1 MNRRCLPSLIVA
13 GLALF
18 PAMAAQAASDWDLAH
33 HWDVA
38 IGGGALYGPTYEG
51 ADSLRPSPIP
61 YFDFEWN
68 DRLSLSS
75 DDGLHFAFVDWQHLS
90 FGFAGNAKL
99 PRKPSDDSALH
110 RLGRVGLSLEA
121 GGYIDYNPPGFDIS
135 LEVRHDI
142 AGGHGGTVA
151 EFNVRGQL
159 PIGQSFVMEF
169 GPNVNWASK
178 NYMQSY
184 FGITPSQSLKS
195 GFKKFSPNGGLKD
208 VGFTVSGAYLFDQ
221 HWRLLLEANYARLM
235 DNVADSP
242 LIREKGDPNQYS
254 LSVVVAYHF

>member
-1 MNRRCLPSLIVA
+1 MKWRCLPIA
-13 GLALF
+13 IFAALALC
-18 PAMAAQAASDWDLAH
+18 PVGAAQAASDWDLGR
-33 HWDVA
+33 HWDITV
-38 IGGGALYGPTYEG
+38 GGGALYGPTYEG

-68 DRLSLSS
+68 DRFSLSS
-75 DDGLHFAFVDWQHLS
+75 DDGLHFAFVNWKHLS
-90 FGFAGNAKL
+90 FGFAGNARL
-99 PRKPSDDSALH
+99 PRKASDDSALH
-110 RLGRVGLSLEA
+110 HLGRVGLSLEA

-151 EFNVRGQL
+151 EFNVRGQV
-159 PIGQSFVMEF
+159 PIGKSFVMEF

-184 FGITPSQSLKS
+184 FGITPGQSLNS
-195 GFKKFSPNGGLKD
+195 GFKVFSPNAGLKD
-208 VGFTVSGAYLFDQ
+208 VGFTFSGAYLFNE
-221 HWRLLLEANYARLM
+221 HWRLLVEATYARLM
-235 DNVADSP
+235 DVVVDSP

-254 LSVVVAYHF
+254 FAVMLAYHF